1 MVKMIQDK
9 RNESA
14 GYSKWIKC
22 DENAEEEEEAEAEE
36 EKQQRQ
42 TKLGFCIFFCLRI
55 HYACMLGVLGV
66 CVCVRYGSWQSAQN
80 KIQAPESYLVDF
92 ICANGAHL
100 CGFLFDAAKFS
111 ENLETK
117 IEHDVP
123 CQGSGKLRP
132 TVIS

>member
-66 CVCVRYGSWQSAQN
+66 CVCVCVMAVGSRHKTKFKHQN
-80 KIQAPESYLVDF
+80 RIW
-92 ICANGAHL
+92 
-100 CGFLFDAAKFS
+100 
-111 ENLETK
+111 
-117 IEHDVP
+117 
-123 CQGSGKLRP
+123 
-132 TVIS
+132 